1 MISIEKLRT
10 LLRWSFFAALFA
22 IPFGTSKFLFS
33 FETPFTN
40 FYTSEYTSAFLFG
53 TDLLFLALFGA
64 AGFFYLA
71 TNVRSDPP
79 PRLSRATTICFGIFL
94 LGTLASVWLA
104 DERAFAAYS
113 FVRLLFAAA
122 VGYAVWWVHARGHVL
137 WKETAGVIALSA
149 TVQAIIAFLQFVLQ
163 KSIGLRYL
171 GETVALGP
179 ATPGVAGIMVE
190 GERFLRA
197 YGTMPHA
204 NILAGF
210 LMLGLVALC
219 YLLLRNEKWW
229 TRMLA
234 VGGIVIVE
242 TGLLLTFSR
251 SGWIVAAFALV
262 ATLGVALFHREHRR
276 RAYGLTFTLIISLMF
291 LVSALEFFVVPRA
304 HLAASEGPVRDRV
317 VYNRI
322 GIAIMSSS
330 PLGVGIGNELYY
342 AYERGMFDAYDLPAQ
357 GQWQPIHNLYLL
369 LGSEIGVVGLLAF
382 LGVLLVAV
390 MRTLKRKD
398 IEVHVGV
405 IMLASLLIFGL
416 FDHFLWDL
424 QAGRLMLWV
433 VLGILLGVS
442 ARMDGA
448 IRERRSTV

>member
-1 MISIEKLRT
+1 MIPVEKLRT
-10 LLRWSFFAALFA
+10 LLRWSFFIALFA

-53 TDLLFLALFGA
+53 TDLLFLALFSA

-71 TNVRSDPP
+71 TNIHSNPP

-94 LGTLASVWLA
+94 LGALASVWLA

-113 FVRLLFAAA
+113 FARLLFAAA

-149 TVQAIIAFLQFVLQ
+149 TVQAIIAFLQFVFQ
-163 KSIGLRYL
+163 ESIGLRYL

-179 ATPGVAGIMVE
+179 ATPGVAGIAVE

-210 LMLGLVALC
+210 LALGLVALC

-251 SGWIVAAFALV
+251 SGWIVAAFAVV

-276 RAYGLTFTLIISLMF
+276 RAYGLAFTLFVSIAL
-291 LVSALEFFVVPRA
+291 LVSALGFFVVPRA
-304 HLAASEGPVRDRV
+304 HLGGSEESVQDRFA
-317 VYNRI
+317 YNRI
-322 GIAIMSSS
+322 GAAIIVEQ
-330 PLGVGIGNELYY
+330 PLGVGIGNELFY
-342 AYERGMFDAYDLPAQ
+342 AYERGMFPAYHLPAQ
-357 GQWQPIHNLYLL
+357 GQWQPVHNLYLL
-369 LGSEIGVVGLLAF
+369 AGSEVGILSLGAF
-382 LGVLLVAV
+382 LGMLLVILIGAV
-390 MRTLKRKD
+390 RKKNV
-398 IEVHVGV
+398 EVHVGV
-405 IMLASLLIFGL
+405 IMFVSLLIFGL

-424 QAGRLMLWV
+424 QAGRLMLWS
-433 VLGILLGVS
+433 VLGMMGGI
-442 ARMDGA
+442 GA
-448 IRERRSTV
+448 KPLSFNG